1 MEIKIAKKSK
11 KYIHKELAA
20 GKWQKLSLMEQM
32 ANIGGEVSRVLHWQ
46 NKDEKL
52 YENAINRA
60 LELLDLTISD
70 PRWQNRLKEIVRTRE
85 LLCDAILGG
94 KEYKTSLK
102 DLNRYFFH
110 FALAARINR

>member
-1 MEIKIAKKSK
+1 MAIQ
-11 KYIHKELAA
+11 HKNLAA
-20 GKWQKLSLMEQM
+20 GGWQKLSLMEQM
-32 ANIGGEVSRVLHWQ
+32 GNIGGEVSRALRWQ

-52 YENAINRA
+52 YKNAINRA

-85 LLCDAILGG
+85 LLADAMFGG
-94 KEYKTSLK
+94 KEYKTTFE

-110 FALAARINR
+110 FAIAARINR